1 MQIVQIFCFL
11 SIRSVDGA
19 SDLGERIDAAAIT
32 RLRCFEHGMRELARH
47 RADGLECLQS
57 SVFSQSVTGVAGS
70 DSRTVMRH
78 ECVVV
83 NALPS

>member
-1 MQIVQIFCFL
+1 
-11 SIRSVDGA
+11 
-19 SDLGERIDAAAIT
+19 
-32 RLRCFEHGMRELARH
+32 
-47 RADGLECLQS
+47 
-57 SVFSQSVTGVAGS
+57 VTGVAGS